1 MRPYTL
7 RAVPVHRVLHHGPC
21 SPVHASAHAA
31 PVRLV
36 LRLAAMLAVF
46 TAVAFAG
53 AVAYF
58 VREVR
63 TYAPLTFEAA
73 QTDPAQVAE
82 FALGGRWTPAAWGF
96 PVYHEET
103 FRSEPDGLRLSA
115 WIVPPVRADTALAS
129 VSDLDSTVEADSG
142 SRILHPPVETDCAL
156 VFVHGRWDNRLKALK
171 YLPLAREARLTRH
184 CLTVFPDLRNSGRS
198 DAGAPDMGWQFAE
211 DLASTLEHLA
221 RTHGTRRVVVYAFSM
236 GAMATAVMINRDD
249 LTTRLRQRVVWLDRI
264 VLDSPMANVDANVR
278 HRADAMGLPGLLTA
292 TTLRI
297 FDNAFVEGRLG
308 EMRLGRLLNRVRI
321 PVLILHSRADATTPW
336 VLLDAERSRFAD
348 SVRTVDVDGAPHVH
362 LVHHPAT
369 AAAYRAEVVP
379 FLRRAA
385 WRDSLAASVR
395 RAP

>member
-1 MRPYTL
+1 MRI
-7 RAVPVHRVLHHGPC
+7 A
-21 SPVHASAHAA
+21 
-31 PVRLV
+31 
-36 LRLAAMLAVF
+36 LRLAAVLAVL
-46 TAVAFAG
+46 AVVAFSG

-63 TYAPLTFEAA
+63 TYAPLTFEEA

-115 WIVPPVRADTALAS
+115 WIVPPTGKDTARAS
-129 VSDLDSTVEADSG
+129 VPVTKRTDRSDSARAVPQG
-142 SRILHPPVETDCAL
+142 PVDTDCAL

-171 YLPLAREARLTRH
+171 YLPLAREAGLTRH

-198 DAGAPDMGWQFAE
+198 EAGAPDMGWQFAE

-236 GAMATAVMINRDD
+236 GAMATAVMVNRDD
-249 LTTRLRQRVVWLDRI
+249 LTTRLRQRVVWIDRV

-278 HRADAMGLPGLLTA
+278 VRADAMGLPGLLTA
-292 TTLRI
+292 TTLRV

-308 EMRLGRLLNRVRI
+308 DMRLGHLLEGVRI
-321 PVLILHSRADATTPW
+321 PVLVLHSRADSTTPW
-336 VLLDAERSRFAD
+336 ALLEAERPDFAA
-348 SVRTVDVDGAPHVH
+348 SVRTVTFEGAPHVH
-362 LVHHPAT
+362 LVEHPAT

-385 WRDSLAASVR
+385 YRTSFGVPVR